1 MRETSAPTWSGVPM
15 PGPAVSVVQAV
26 RAGCSREQQEAGH
39 GHSQTK
45 PHTPHEARTSHPFWQ
60 SRRPLTLR
68 ERDHVDIAH
77 PHTGLLDR
85 LAHDTHHPLAVVP
98 RRVGRQEPLAGRRNV
113 RVSHI
118 AEDSDEGCASL
129 GGLVGDDAGAELV
142 RAALDAE
149 CEEAVFC
156 CQLGGGEGGR
166 ALGHALQIDVRDTKR
181 GE

>member
-1 MRETSAPTWSGVPM
+1 MRRT
-15 PGPAVSVVQAV
+15 
-26 RAGCSREQQEAGH
+26 RAA
-39 GHSQTK
+39 
-45 PHTPHEARTSHPFWQ
+45 
-60 SRRPLTLR
+60 LTLR

-149 CEEAVFC
+149 RQQAVFC
-156 CQLGGGEGGR
+156 CQLTVDVVVIGEGDVDNGLDSGAGR
-166 ALGHALQIDVRDTKR
+166 AC
-181 GE
+181 